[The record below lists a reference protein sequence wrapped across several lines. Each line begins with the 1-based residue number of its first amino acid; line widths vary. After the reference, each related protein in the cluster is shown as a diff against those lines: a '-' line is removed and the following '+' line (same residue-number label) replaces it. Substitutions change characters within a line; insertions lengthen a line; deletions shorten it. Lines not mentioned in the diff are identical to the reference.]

1 MCQDPLAR
9 QALYPFPFAW
19 DERLPQA
26 VRPVDDGPVVA
37 HDHEFLHSERASVLS
52 LRCAVIAR
60 GRKPVRGAES
70 HEGNLGGRHSPLAHA
85 SFEHLVYGGLGGFGG
100 KSCAGFRIVLAAP
113 PVRHDS
119 QRFLEARGLYHS
131 LFSCASRGR
140 LVPDAFTLHHRPCGQ
155 VRLRLQEKGGVPY
168 APGGAQG
175 DCVPGGG
182 VKDDTFTFKQGPVFT
197 NIYGWMVTRAG
208 VREEEPFSPVSDG
221 LYWHCE

>member
-1 MCQDPLAR
+1 M
-9 QALYPFPFAW
+9 
-19 DERLPQA
+19 
-26 VRPVDDGPVVA
+26 DDGPVVA

-131 LFSCASRGR
+131 LFSCTNSGR
-140 LVPDAFTLHHRPCGQ
+140 LVTDAFTWDQQASRTFAAEL
-155 VRLRLQEKGGVPY
+155 L
-168 APGGAQG
+168 APQQALVARTMGGADPARVRSLAEEFQ
-175 DCVPGGG
+175 VSAM
-182 VKDDTFTFKQGPVFT
+182 VIQNQLQNASVTLDD
-197 NIYGWMVTRAG
+197 
-208 VREEEPFSPVSDG
+208 D
-221 LYWHCE
+221 